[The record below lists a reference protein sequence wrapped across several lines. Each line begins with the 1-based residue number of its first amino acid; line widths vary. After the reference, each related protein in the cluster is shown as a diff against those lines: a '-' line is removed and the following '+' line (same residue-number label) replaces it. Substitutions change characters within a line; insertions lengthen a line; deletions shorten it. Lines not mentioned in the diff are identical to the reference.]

1 MNETVSLVELFM
13 KLKKRWKI
21 IMLLTLIAPIISGCI
36 TYFLLTPIYQGTTL
50 LLVNQKTS
58 ETQLDLSQ
66 LSDNVELINTYSV
79 IIKSPAILG
88 KVIDDLN
95 LSQSVEELN
104 QKISINS
111 QEDSQVFSLT
121 VEDSHAARA
130 VEIANKMSEIFQS
143 EIPKIMNV
151 DNVSIISKAEV
162 KENPTPVKPSLT
174 FNLTISVIVG
184 FMLGVVTALIREL
197 MDNTLKDDEGVLSHL
212 GLPVLG
218 SVQRMQPRNGLNK
231 GRKQRVRGRTVES

>member
-1 MNETVSLVELFM
+1 MNETVSLVELIL
-13 KLKKRWKI
+13 KLRKRWKI
-21 IMLLTLIAPIISGCI
+21 ILLFTIIAPIISGCI
-36 TYFLLTPIYQGTTL
+36 TYYLLTPIYQGTTL

-58 ETQLDLSQ
+58 ETQIDLSQ

-88 KVIDDLN
+88 KVIDDLE

-111 QEDSQVFSLT
+111 QENSQVFSLT
-121 VEDSHAARA
+121 VEDSNATRA
-130 VEIANKMSEIFQS
+130 VEIANTISETFQR

-162 KENPTPVKPSLT
+162 KENPIPVSPSLF
-174 FNLTISVIVG
+174 FNLTIAVVVGLMVGMVI
-184 FMLGVVTALIREL
+184 ALIREL
-197 MDNTLKDDEGVLSHL
+197 MDKTLKNDEDVLSHL

-218 SVQRMQPRNGLNK
+218 SK
-231 GRKQRVRGRTVES
+231 GSKVGTIQKVRGSTLES

>member
-1 MNETVSLVELFM
+1 MNETVSLVELIL
-13 KLKKRWKI
+13 KLRKRWKI
-21 IMLLTLIAPIISGCI
+21 ILLFTIIAPIISGCI
-36 TYFLLTPIYQGTTL
+36 TYYLLTPIYQGTTL

-58 ETQLDLSQ
+58 ETQIDLSQ

-88 KVIDDLN
+88 KVIDDLE

-111 QEDSQVFSLT
+111 QENSQVFSLT
-121 VEDSHAARA
+121 VEDSNATRA
-130 VEIANKMSEIFQS
+130 VEIANTISETFQR

-162 KENPTPVKPSLT
+162 KENPIPVSPSLF
-174 FNLTISVIVG
+174 FNLTIAVVVGLMVGMVI
-184 FMLGVVTALIREL
+184 ALIREL
-197 MDNTLKDDEGVLSHL
+197 MDKTLKNDEDVLSHL

-218 SVQRMQPRNGLNK
+218 SVQKIQPSK
-231 GRKQRVRGRTVES
+231 GSKVGTIQKVRGSTLES